1 MYHCMEHPTQE
12 PLNILRYLSIISK
25 SILSP
30 EKREEKKRHGSFTVP
45 EGIFSTSIRLNIQL
59 EPSC

>member
-1 MYHCMEHPTQE
+1 MLEVYHCMEHPTQE

-30 EKREEKKRHGSFTVP
+30 EEEGGKKETWLLHCARGH
-45 EGIFSTSIRLNIQL
+45 IFYIHQA
-59 EPSC
+59 